1 MLKFYSMKYYKL
13 EPLVLQD
20 KIVYNQIVGKTIL
33 HCDLNNFYA
42 SVEQKLHPE
51 YDGIPLAVCGNP
63 EARHGIVLAKN
74 MLAKKAGVQTGETLW
89 SAKQKCPDIVFVPPH
104 FDEYVKHSKQVYEIY
119 TQFTDRVESFGIDE
133 CWLDV
138 TGCERLFGSGKE
150 IADKLRQI
158 VKEKTGLTIS
168 VGVSFTKTLA
178 KLGSDLKK
186 PDATTVLDN
195 EHYMDIIGDMSPS
208 EMIMIGKHTAE
219 KLQKLNI
226 LTIRDLANADL
237 QTMRYTF
244 GVIADTLVNSA
255 RGVETEEVKH
265 YYDVQIPKSI
275 SNGTTTPHDI
285 KTLDEAK
292 VVIYALADMVA
303 TRLRSYNLVANSVS
317 LSVKTPALKWTTKQ
331 TMLAGATDSSGIIA
345 QEAIKL
351 LIDNYNVGGALRAI
365 TIGTSKLQDKNTVQ
379 LSLFDESDTKCD
391 PLEKSID
398 EIRSKYGYNSLKRG
412 ILLENDLTGNL
423 HEDDDFR
430 PFHQSKKS

>member
-1 MLKFYSMKYYKL
+1 MKYYKL

-51 YDGIPLAVCGNP
+51 YDGMPLAVCGNP

-186 PDATTVLDN
+186 PDATTVLDK

-275 SNGTTTPHDI
+275 SNGTTTPRDI

-379 LSLFDESDTKCD
+379 LSLFDESDTKCN

>member
-1 MLKFYSMKYYKL
+1 MKYYKL

-51 YDGIPLAVCGNP
+51 YDGMPLAVCGNP

-186 PDATTVLDN
+186 PDATTVLDK

-275 SNGTTTPHDI
+275 SNGTTTPRDI

>member
-1 MLKFYSMKYYKL
+1 MLKFNSMKYYKL

-42 SVEQKLHPE
+42 SVEGKLHPE
-51 YDGIPLAVCGNP
+51 YDGMPLAVCGNP

-89 SAKQKCPDIVFVPPH
+89 SARQKCPDIVFVQPH
-104 FDEYVKHSKQVYEIY
+104 FDEYVKYSKQVFEIY

-138 TGCERLFGSGKE
+138 TGCERLFGTGKE

-158 VKEKTGLTIS
+158 VKKKTGLTIS

-186 PDATTVLDN
+186 PDATTVLDK
-195 EHYMDIIGDMSPS
+195 EHYMDIIGNMSPS

-237 QTMRYTF
+237 ETMRYTF

-265 YYDVQIPKSI
+265 YYDIQIPKSI
-275 SNGTTTPHDI
+275 SNGTTTPRDI
-285 KTLDEAK
+285 KNLDEAK
-292 VVIYALADMVA
+292 IVIYALADMVA
-303 TRLRSYNLVANSVS
+303 TRLRSYNLVASSVS

-331 TMLAGATDSSGIIA
+331 TMLQCATDNSGIIA

-351 LIDNYNVGGALRAI
+351 LLDNHSFNGALRAI
-365 TIGTSKLQDKNTVQ
+365 TIGTSKLQDKNSVQ
-379 LSLFDESDTKCD
+379 LSLFDEPNSKGET
-391 PLEKSID
+391 LEKSID
-398 EIRSKYGYNSLKRG
+398 EIRSRYGYNSLRRC

>member
-1 MLKFYSMKYYKL
+1 MKYYKL

-51 YDGIPLAVCGNP
+51 YDGMPLAVCGNP

-186 PDATTVLDN
+186 PDATTVLDK

-265 YYDVQIPKSI
+265 YCDVQIPKSI
-275 SNGTTTPHDI
+275 SNGTTTPRDI

>member
-1 MLKFYSMKYYKL
+1 MKYYKL

-51 YDGIPLAVCGNP
+51 YDGMPLAVCGNP

-186 PDATTVLDN
+186 PDATTVLDK
-195 EHYMDIIGDMSPS
+195 EHYMDVIGDMSPS

-237 QTMRYTF
+237 PTMRYTF

-275 SNGTTTPHDI
+275 SNGTTTPRDI

-303 TRLRSYNLVANSVS
+303 TRLRSYNLVASSVS

-351 LIDNYNVGGALRAI
+351 LIDNHNFNGALRAI
-365 TIGTSKLQDKNTVQ
+365 TIGTSKLQDKNTMQ
-379 LSLFDESDTKCD
+379 LSLFDEPDTKCD

-398 EIRSKYGYNSLKRG
+398 EIRSRYGYNSLKRG